1 MEKVKIENQK
11 LTEHFYAREFF
22 PNIIYRQR
30 LNNDGGVSRE
40 TFDNLVRLSNV
51 MEDVRGL
58 VSRPLQITS
67 GFRTPEQNTIVG
79 GVPTSRHLS
88 GLACDWFAS
97 GMLASQVF
105 LILQDNV
112 RLLRALDIA
121 EVIFYPKKGIV
132 HIALNHDGEHKFI
145 IKKSY

>member
-22 PNIIYRQR
+22 PNIIYRER
-30 LNNDGGVSRE
+30 LNSDGGVSRE
-40 TFDNLVRLSNV
+40 IFDNLLRLSNV

-58 VSRPLQITS
+58 ISRPIQITS
-67 GFRTPEQNTIVG
+67 GFRIPEQNTIAG
-79 GVPTSRHLS
+79 GVLSSRHLS

-97 GMLASQVF
+97 GILASQVF
-105 LILQDNV
+105 LILQDNI
-112 RLLRALDIA
+112 RLLRSLDIS

-132 HIALNHDGEHKFI
+132 HLALNRDGEHKFI